1 MRKED
6 GLVSSVMFNN
16 WKNGVLVDKESKYKT
31 LAGLVLGAE
40 LMFALSGAYLFS
52 HSFVRKI
59 PIPSIILISFLSSS
73 FHS

>member
-31 LAGLVLGAE
+31 VAGLVLGAE
-40 LMFALSGAYLFS
+40 LALSLSGAYLFALS
-52 HSFVRKI
+52 EVRRYPFLTSF
-59 PIPSIILISFLSSS
+59 
-73 FHS
+73 

>member
-16 WKNGVLVDKESKYKT
+16 WKNGVLVDKESRFKT

-40 LMFALSGAYLFS
+40 LVVSLSGAYLFS
-52 HSFVRKI
+52 QSLVRK
-59 PIPSIILISFLSSS
+59 IPSIILISF
-73 FHS
+73 

>member
-31 LAGLVLGAE
+31 IAGLVLGAE
-40 LMFALSGAYLFS
+40 LVLSLSGAYLFTQS
-52 HSFVRKI
+52 EAT
-59 PIPSIILISFLSSS
+59 
-73 FHS
+73 